1 MMAAINQ
8 FQKVQEWAWL
18 RGYNNLFHKE
28 AHAWWHTRRWW
39 INALLWVGILGGLTA
54 NILFVPTFLNLA
66 GPEQIA
72 QAGGEI
78 PFLIL
83 QGLGLLFEVGS
94 QLLCMGV
101 VALCMDLV
109 IDEKRN
115 GVTEWLLSKPVER
128 RAYILAKV
136 VAHLAHI
143 LLFLVAIPAA
153 SIYGLISLRAS
164 APYPLLPFLTGVGVM
179 ALQVLFY
186 VTLTIL
192 LGVLF
197 NSRMPVLGIALGSLI
212 GGSIIGGFI
221 KPLLYITPWM
231 LPKIS
236 TLVASG
242 QTVPGELLW
251 LPLGCSVLWSLIFVL
266 AAIYRFDREAF

>member
-1 MMAAINQ
+1 MSANIE
-8 FQKVQEWAWL
+8 FQQVQEWTWL
-18 RGYNNLFHKE
+18 RGFTNLYRKE
-28 AHAWWHTRRWW
+28 TQIWWRTRRWW
-39 INALLWVGILGGLTA
+39 VNALLWIGILGGLTA

-66 GPEQIA
+66 GHEQIT

-115 GVTEWLLSKPVER
+115 GVSEWLLSKPVQR

-143 LLFLVAIPAA
+143 LLFLVALPAA
-153 SIYGLISLRAS
+153 AVYGLISIRAS
-164 APYPLLPFLTGVGVM
+164 ALYPPLPFLAGLGIM
-179 ALQVLFY
+179 GLNVLFY

-197 NSRMPVLGIALGSLI
+197 NSRAPVLGIAFGSLI
-212 GGSIIGGFI
+212 GGTIIGSFI
-221 KPLLYITPWM
+221 EPLLYITPWM

-236 TLVASG
+236 TLIASS
-242 QTVPGELLW
+242 QQVPGELLW
-251 LPLGCSVLWSLIFVL
+251 LPVVFTALGSLVFVL
-266 AAIYRFDREAF
+266 AAVYRFDREAF

>member
-1 MMAAINQ
+1 MSANIE
-8 FQKVQEWAWL
+8 FQQVQEWTWL
-18 RGYNNLFHKE
+18 RGFTNLYRKE
-28 AHAWWHTRRWW
+28 TQVWWRTRRWW
-39 INALLWVGILGGLTA
+39 VNVLLWIGILGGLTA

-78 PFLIL
+78 PFLVL

-94 QLLCMGV
+94 QLVCMGV

-115 GVTEWLLSKPVER
+115 GVSEWLLSKPVQR

-143 LLFLVAIPAA
+143 LLFLVALPAA
-153 SIYGLISLRAS
+153 AVYGLISIRAS
-164 APYPLLPFLTGVGVM
+164 ALYPSLPFLAGLGIM
-179 ALQVLFY
+179 ALNVLFY

-197 NSRMPVLGIALGSLI
+197 NSRAPVLGIAFGSLI
-212 GGSIIGGFI
+212 GGTIIGRFI
-221 KPLLYITPWM
+221 EPLLYITPWM

-236 TLVASG
+236 TLIASS
-242 QTVPGELLW
+242 QQVPGELLW
-251 LPLGCSVLWSLIFVL
+251 LPVVFTALGSLVFVL
-266 AAIYRFDREAF
+266 AAVYQFDREAF